1 MKNYSNIY
9 DIDGNII
16 RKAGDNH
23 RLTID
28 EVEKLVD
35 DLTEKAQKNP
45 ENEVYKV
52 YLDNAHKW
60 LMYMYNNMSKEDI
73 MKRLTI
79 LKDSV
84 NEAKDAQTEAEQ
96 AKLEEIA
103 NAMEQLK
110 NEYDNLPEMPE
121 VATPEGTT
129 DEQLDRPMEPD
140 LEEPTSTVMDEYIEP
155 IEEINDEDERN
166 KEDICTLHS
175 GESET
180 DS

>member
-23 RLTID
+23 RLTIE

-73 MKRLTI
+73 MKRLSI
-79 LKDSV
+79 LKNSAQD
-84 NEAKDAQTEAEQ
+84 AKDKQKTDA
-96 AKLEEIA
+96 
-103 NAMEQLK
+103 
-110 NEYDNLPEMPE
+110 
-121 VATPEGTT
+121 ATPINKLT
-129 DEQLDRPMEPD
+129 LRIRH
-140 LEEPTSTVMDEYIEP
+140 TS
-155 IEEINDEDERN
+155 
-166 KEDICTLHS
+166 
-175 GESET
+175 
-180 DS
+180 

>member
-23 RLTID
+23 RFTID

-73 MKRLTI
+73 MKRLSI
-79 LKDSV
+79 LKNSAQD
-84 NEAKDAQTEAEQ
+84 AKDAQNAAEQ

-103 NAMEQLK
+103 KAMEQLK

-121 VATPEGTT
+121 VATDEGI
-129 DEQLDRPMEPD
+129 EGRQLDNQVEQPV
-140 LEEPTSTVMDEYIEP
+140 EEPAPTVMDEYIEP
-155 IEEINDEDERN
+155 IEEINGEDERN

>member
-84 NEAKDAQTEAEQ
+84 NEAEDAQTEAEQ
-96 AKLEEIA
+96 AKLEEISK
-103 NAMEQLK
+103 AMEQLK
-110 NEYDNLPEMPE
+110 AEYDKENESEGGILDNE
-121 VATPEGTT
+121 VERPVGESTPE
-129 DEQLDRPMEPD
+129 
-140 LEEPTSTVMDEYIEP
+140 DEYVEF
-155 IEEINDEDERN
+155 EEITNENERN
-166 KEDICTLHS
+166 KEDIHTLHS

-180 DS
+180 NNTRSIE